1 MVSPN
6 QQELDRRY
14 TLKALQLAES
24 AGQSGEVPVGSIVVL
39 NNEIIGNGMNRCV
52 MDHDPSAHAEVQ
64 ALRQAAKTARNFRLD
79 GATLYVTLE
88 PCLMCCGALLQSRI
102 ARLVF
107 GAREPRTG
115 GVVSIHES
123 LNLPGVEPHVAVTE
137 GVYAE
142 EALALMR
149 AFFQQIR

>member
-6 QQELDRRY
+6 QKRLDQHHMME
-14 TLKALQLAES
+14 ALRLAEA
-24 AGQSGEVPVGSIVVL
+24 AGQSGEVPVGAVVVM
-39 NNEIIGNGMNRCV
+39 NNEPIGSGMNRCV

-64 ALRQAAKTARNFRLD
+64 ALKSAAKVIQNFRLD

-88 PCLMCCGALLQSRI
+88 PCLMCCGALLQARI

-115 GVVSIHES
+115 GVCSIHES
-123 LNLPGVEPHVAVTE
+123 LNLPGVEPHIAVSE
-137 GVYAE
+137 GIYAD
-142 EALALMR
+142 EASNLLR
-149 AFFQQIR
+149 VFFKQLR